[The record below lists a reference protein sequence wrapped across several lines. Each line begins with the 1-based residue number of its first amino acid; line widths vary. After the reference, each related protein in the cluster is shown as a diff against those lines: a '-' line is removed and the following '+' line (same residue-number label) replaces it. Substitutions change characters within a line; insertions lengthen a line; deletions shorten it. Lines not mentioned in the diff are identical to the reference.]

1 MADPADPA
9 PAPATR
15 LRLSRRGIAVLC
27 VLGALVAGLL
37 GWTVFLSSA
46 LDVRAVA
53 VQGLDSGKLGRDE
66 VASALGGLRQG
77 PLARVDLDEARKRV
91 EALPRVA
98 KAEVWRGWPH
108 TLRVKVTERR
118 AVASVRTDDGKFAQV
133 DAGGFTF
140 ATEAAAPAGVPVVD
154 LQLGQQANDALDLFD
169 RPALVRAAITVAAG
183 LPAELAGKAGAV
195 QVHSYDDI
203 RLQLAGG
210 ATVRWG
216 SPERTERKARV
227 LAALLG
233 RKAANYDVSAP
244 DAPAV
249 SG

>member
-1 MADPADPA
+1 M
-9 PAPATR
+9 
-15 LRLSRRGIAVLC
+15 LC

-53 VQGLDSGKLGRDE
+53 VQGLDSGKLGQGE

-133 DAGGFTF
+133 DAG
-140 ATEAAAPAGVPVVD
+140 ASPSPPR
-154 LQLGQQANDALDLFD
+154 
-169 RPALVRAAITVAAG
+169 RPPR
-183 LPAELAGKAGAV
+183 PEC
-195 QVHSYDDI
+195 
-203 RLQLAGG
+203 
-210 ATVRWG
+210 RWWTC
-216 SPERTERKARV
+216 SSVSRRTTCWTS
-227 LAALLG
+227 
-233 RKAANYDVSAP
+233 SA
-244 DAPAV
+244 
-249 SG
+249 